1 MIRLARVLL
10 DEQSSAEELRKAAVA
25 LYDLLC
31 DGREFRSP
39 PTAMPTGVA
48 ISPADAASC
57 ARDAPR
63 TAVFLR
69 GVFDAIREARQ
80 RHPMERLN
88 VVYAGTG
95 PLGALVVPL
104 LPFLSPDDI
113 RVAFI
118 DIHAEAI
125 EWLAAILRRFGL
137 EEFAIEL
144 RVGDAATYRASFP
157 VHIAI
162 AETMQR
168 ALTVEAQVA
177 VMRNLEGQLVPGGI
191 AIPERITLNLGF
203 ADPAALFTSPIVPLG
218 VVDDLSAEAVF
229 RLPVLPRHYRA
240 VCTADIAVFGRHR
253 LHALESGLTYPEVF
267 WDLGADGQQVAFRYE
282 EGARPGM
289 RWRLTQDSAAEPH
302 TP

>member
-1 MIRLARVLL
+1 MIRLARILL
-10 DEQSSAEELRKAAVA
+10 DERSSAEELQRAASA

-31 DGREFRSP
+31 DGRTFASGT
-39 PTAMPTGVA
+39 TAMPTGIA
-48 ISPADAASC
+48 ISPAEAASC
-57 ARDAPR
+57 AKDALR

-69 GVFDAIREARQ
+69 AVWDAIREAR
-80 RHPMERLN
+80 RRYPMERLN

-95 PLGALVVPL
+95 PLGVLVVPL
-104 LPFLSPDDI
+104 LPLLSPEDVRI
-113 RVAFI
+113 AFV

-125 EWLAAILRRFGL
+125 EWLTAILRRFRL
-137 EEFAIEL
+137 EDFAIEM
-144 RVGDAATYRASFP
+144 RVGDASSYRCPYP

-177 VMRNLEGQLVPGGI
+177 VMRNLEAQLVPGGI
-191 AIPERITLNLGF
+191 AIPERVTLHLGF

-218 VVDDLSAEAVF
+218 ALDDLSAEAVF

-240 VCTADIAVFGRHR
+240 VCSADIVAFGRHR
-253 LHALESGLTYPEVF
+253 LGAFESGLTYPEVF
-267 WDLGADGQQVAFRYE
+267 WDLGANGQEVAFRYE

-289 RWRLTQDSAAEPH
+289 RWRLTPSAASRPE
-302 TP
+302 